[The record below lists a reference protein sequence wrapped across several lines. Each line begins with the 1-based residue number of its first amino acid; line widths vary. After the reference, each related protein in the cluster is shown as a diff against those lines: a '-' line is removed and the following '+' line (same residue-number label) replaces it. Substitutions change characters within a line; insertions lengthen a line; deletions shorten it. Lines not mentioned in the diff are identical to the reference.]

1 MDNYRTIQGDAWDS
15 IAARLYGNEYLSCLL
30 IDANPKHRLTV
41 LFSAGVILTVPDA
54 PAKPATVNNLP
65 PWKRNSVT

>member
-1 MDNYRTIQGDAWDS
+1 GDAWDS

-30 IDANPKHRLTV
+30 VDANPRHRLTV

>member
-30 IDANPKHRLTV
+30 VDANPKHRLTV
-41 LFSAGVILTVPDA
+41 LFSAGVILTVPD
-54 PAKPATVNNLP
+54 
-65 PWKRNSVT
+65 

>member
-30 IDANPKHRLTV
+30 VDANPKLRLTV